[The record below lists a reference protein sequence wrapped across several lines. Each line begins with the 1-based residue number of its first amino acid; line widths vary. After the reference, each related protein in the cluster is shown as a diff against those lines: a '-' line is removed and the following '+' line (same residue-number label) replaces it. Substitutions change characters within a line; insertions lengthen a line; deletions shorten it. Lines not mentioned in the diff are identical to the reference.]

1 MLGAVGTVRILEID
15 AQDVYRGVDQRIG
28 TGIVDFSTISTS
40 VWLETAK
47 NDAFFDFAPE
57 ASNFKNSELK
67 MHAATRWL
75 RCDANDQFQNVL
87 GPNRQFF
94 SKIDQNVQKS

>member
-1 MLGAVGTVRILEID
+1 MALFKGRGGWEVLRAVGTIGNFEID
-15 AQDVYRGVDQRIG
+15 AHDVYRGVDQRIG

-57 ASNFKNSELK
+57 ASNFKNSARK
-67 MHAATRWL
+67 MHPATR
-75 RCDANDQFQNVL
+75 
-87 GPNRQFF
+87 
-94 SKIDQNVQKS
+94 